1 MKKNEIMSKTKI
13 VCTVGPASESK
24 EMLTKL
30 VKAGMNVMRL
40 NFSHGTHEE
49 HAEKITTLL
58 EINKELSTNVAI
70 LLDTKG
76 PEIRTGD
83 FVGGK
88 TTFKKGQTSII
99 CVEDIEGTSER
110 FTITYKDLYKD
121 VKPGGFI
128 LVNDGQVELLVD
140 HVEGTDIVCICANDG
155 VVKNK
160 RGINVPGIKLGFD
173 YLSEKDIGDLTFGC
187 QQGVDFI
194 AASFVRRPQDVLD
207 VKKLL
212 IENGRPEI
220 QIIAKIENSEGV
232 ENMDEILKVADG
244 IMVARGDLGV
254 EIPAE
259 DVPLIQK
266 ELINKCRA
274 AGKIVITAT
283 QMLDSMQENPRP
295 TRAEVSDVANAI
307 YDGTDAIMLSGE
319 SAQGKYPVEAVKMMN
334 QIAISTEVHLSTK
347 IKDYRSKYINRGIS
361 AAVAYSAVQTAHN
374 VNAKCILASSMSG
387 FTTRIVSKFKPD
399 AQIIGLSPDDAI
411 VRQMQIYW
419 GVRPFKSHKAETTKD
434 LLDEATDIVLD
445 AGLAEKDDIL
455 VLTGGG
461 PANHRGKGV
470 TNMLKVVKIGEF
482 GE

>member
-1 MKKNEIMSKTKI
+1 MVLEKERKKKTRI
-13 VCTVGPASESK
+13 VCTIGPASEDK
-24 EMLTKL
+24 KVLTKL
-30 VKAGMNVMRL
+30 VQAGMNVMRL
-40 NFSHGTHEE
+40 NFSHGDFEE
-49 HAEKITTLL
+49 HGGRIKTLR
-58 EINKELSTNVAI
+58 EINKELNKNVAI

-83 FVGGK
+83 FVDGK
-88 TTFKKGQTSII
+88 TEFKKGQVSTI
-99 CVEDIEGTSER
+99 CVEDIVGTSER

-140 HVEGTDIVCICANDG
+140 HVDGTDIVCICANDG

-307 YDGTDAIMLSGE
+307 FDGSDAIMLSGE
-319 SAQGKYPVEAVKMMN
+319 SAAGQYPLEAVETMARIARRTEQALDHQEIIARAMASSTRN
-334 QIAISTEVHLSTK
+334 VSSAMGLAVADTVEDLGAQAVIACTQSGATARAISK
-347 IKDYRSKYINRGIS
+347 YRPS
-361 AAVAYSAVQTAHN
+361 APVVAATSCEKTATS
-374 VNAKCILASSMSG
+374 LA
-387 FTTRIVSKFKPD
+387 
-399 AQIIGLSPDDAI
+399 L
-411 VRQMQIYW
+411 YW
-419 GVRPFKSHKAETTKD
+419 GVQPVVVAETSNTD
-434 LLDEATDIVLD
+434 ELLATAAKVAEDF
-445 AGLAEKDDIL
+445 AGLEAGEIAVVTAGL
-455 VLTGGG
+455 
-461 PANHRGKGV
+461 PAGEGN
-470 TNMLKVVKIGEF
+470 TNLMKIHEVK
-482 GE
+482 